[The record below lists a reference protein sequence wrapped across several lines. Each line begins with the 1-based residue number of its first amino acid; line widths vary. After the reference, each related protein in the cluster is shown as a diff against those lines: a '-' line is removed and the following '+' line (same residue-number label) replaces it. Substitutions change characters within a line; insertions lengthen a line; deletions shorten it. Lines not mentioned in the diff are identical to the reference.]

1 MTFDQSILR
10 AYEQDLITEETARLF
25 ASRKGKIT
33 RGVDLIQKARGIDA
47 DLDSGCVST
56 FPKTHFVNLCSAN
69 RNTKATFF
77 DLGDNTALV
86 CVDHQ
91 QYQKV
96 VVPQLIDMTYKVHL
110 GLFEED
116 VLLKL
121 RLTITTWS
129 SFPKISRAQLW
140 QTNPILAELTR
151 RPDTQRRQ
159 HFVVLLSQRF
169 ATNDAMSAF
178 VHSVDQVVNITD
190 LANLKPVLRRA

>member
-1 MTFDQSILR
+1 MFS
-10 AYEQDLITEETARLF
+10 EQEHE
-25 ASRKGKIT
+25 
-33 RGVDLIQKARGIDA
+33 
-47 DLDSGCVST
+47 
-56 FPKTHFVNLCSAN
+56 
-69 RNTKATFF
+69 ATFF

-121 RLTITTWS
+121 KTYNYDVVIVSENFKGSTL
-129 SFPKISRAQLW
+129 

-151 RPDTQRRQ
+151 RPRSEEHTSELQ
-159 HFVVLLSQRF
+159 S
-169 ATNDAMSAF
+169 
-178 VHSVDQVVNITD
+178 
-190 LANLKPVLRRA
+190 LRH